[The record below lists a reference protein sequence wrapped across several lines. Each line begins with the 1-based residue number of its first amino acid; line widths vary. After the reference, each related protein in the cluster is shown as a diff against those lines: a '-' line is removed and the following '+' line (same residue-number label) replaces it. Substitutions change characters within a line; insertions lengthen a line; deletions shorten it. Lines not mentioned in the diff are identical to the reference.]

1 MARPF
6 PVQDFRVVAL
16 RKRLLADERAADL
29 RFLPVYRAGEAVVL
43 GHVLLEEAGE
53 PARRL
58 AAVEAHEGVLEE
70 PDDDGRQ
77 SEIAL
82 PLDVDV
88 QHEAA
93 AGHLAQAV
101 AEPVRRYIQ
110 PAGEV
115 LQKRRTAG
123 DVADEVRIL
132 RREQDHLMKYLL
144 GELGTA
150 GKIDGTRAIFN
161 GKFEWEHI
169 NNAIKNYTVDY
180 VICSECGKPDTRLV
194 KDGRIPM
201 LRCDACGGH
210 RPVRKRR
217 ARTEPVGT
225 QLEEGDELEVEIHHL
240 SKRGDGVAKVGKYTL
255 YVAGTKPNQ
264 KVKVKIT
271 RIAGSIAFTEKV

>member
-1 MARPF
+1 M
-6 PVQDFRVVAL
+6 PVKAL
-16 RKRLLADERAADL
+16 LLSPQSNIVLMVDPYEALLKKAYTNITETSGDSER
-29 RFLPVYRAGEAVVL
+29 FTVPEAKIYI
-43 GHVLLEEAGE
+43 
-53 PARRL
+53 
-58 AAVEAHEGVLEE
+58 EGKTTVLENFS
-70 PDDDGRQ
+70 D
-77 SEIAL
+77 IAS
-82 PLDVDV
+82 
-88 QHEAA
+88 
-93 AGHLAQAV
+93 
-101 AEPVRRYIQ
+101 
-110 PAGEV
+110 
-115 LQKRRTAG
+115 
-123 DVADEVRIL
+123 IL

-150 GKIDGTRAIFN
+150 GKIDGPRAVFN
-161 GKFEWEHI
+161 GKFEWEHL

-225 QLEEGDELEVEIHHL
+225 QLEEGAEVTVEIHHL

-264 KVKVKIT
+264 KVKVRIT